1 MMKRFLLPALC
12 CLAATACVRSPSA
25 VVDTQQESAKCEL
38 VRTLMNEPPAVRQLM
53 QLASE
58 GREMP
63 APLLVFV
70 RRPEE
75 GSLERFFVGE
85 PACADAT
92 YTVVRE
98 NLRPSVALFLEP
110 TEGGYTFDVQRVG
123 PEALSLEGTAQGRV
137 KLQGG
142 SWVASSHSSL

>member
-1 MMKRFLLPALC
+1 MMKRLLLPALC

-25 VVDTQQESAKCEL
+25 VIDTQQEAGKCEL

-63 APLLVFV
+63 APVLVFV
-70 RRPEE
+70 RRADE

-92 YTVVRE
+92 YSVVRD
-98 NLRPSVALFLEP
+98 NLGPSVALFLEP

-123 PEALSLEGTAQGRV
+123 PEALSLDGAAQGRV
-137 KLQGG
+137 KLEGG
-142 SWVASSHSSL
+142 AWVASSL

>member
-1 MMKRFLLPALC
+1 MMKRLLLPALC
-12 CLAATACVRSPSA
+12 GLAATACVRAPPA
-25 VVDTQQESAKCEL
+25 VVDTHPESSKCEL

-63 APLLVFV
+63 APLLVYV

-85 PACADAT
+85 PACADAA
-92 YTVVRE
+92 YTVVRD
-98 NLRPSVALFLEP
+98 NLKPSVALFLEP

-123 PEALSLEGTAQGRV
+123 PEALSLEGAAQGRV
-137 KLQGG
+137 KLEGG
-142 SWVASSHSSL
+142 AWVASSL